1 MRRRALCGL
10 ALLLSAT
17 GGLAAQPSE
26 AERIERFAN
35 EPNLEKR
42 SKSAL
47 DYAHDAVSRVEKA
60 YENADPDLAREIL
73 TSILS
78 AVAISQASLDD
89 TGKNARKK
97 PKHFKRAEIG
107 SRKLLKELQS
117 LERML
122 TFDERQ
128 DLAPVIA
135 QLEEINRDLLLKI
148 MQHR

>member
-1 MRRRALCGL
+1 MRAMCGL
-10 ALLLSAT
+10 ALLLSVA

-26 AERIERFAN
+26 AERIERFAS

-42 SKSAL
+42 SKLAL
-47 DYAHDAVSRVEKA
+47 DYAHDAVGRVEEA
-60 YENADPDLAREIL
+60 YADADPERAREIL
-73 TSILS
+73 TSIVS
-78 AVAISQASLDD
+78 AVAISQASLED

-117 LERML
+117 LERTL

-135 QLEEINRDLLLKI
+135 QLEDINRDLLLKI